1 MSAYNYSIDIICLS
15 EIYLDYSV
23 ALGDDNLEI
32 SGCNLVRSNHPLSY
46 KNILPLR
53 VFDIQHLQE
62 CINLEL
68 KIGDKLCKF

>member
-1 MSAYNYSIDIICLS
+1 MSAYNYNIDIICLS

-32 SGCNLVRSNHPLSY
+32 SGCNLVRSDHALSY
-46 KNILPLR
+46 KNILALR
-53 VFDIQHLQE
+53 AFDIQHLQG

-68 KIGDKLCKF
+68 KVGDKLCKF